1 MFTKDLVKG
10 LTIYATLF
18 LVVGPVMWLSD
29 SIAPAYYMG
38 PIVAVVLFLLL
49 KKIRPALFAEYR
61 TGEIK
66 YMIPVWIFLIT
77 CVGLIGYSVCF
88 F

>member
-1 MFTKDLVKG
+1 MFAKDLVKG

-38 PIVAVVLFLLL
+38 PIVAVVLFLYFYHDLFVTPVKRKRNHSKFMKAVTGKSP
-49 KKIRPALFAEYR
+49 KK
-61 TGEIK
+61 K
-66 YMIPVWIFLIT
+66 
-77 CVGLIGYSVCF
+77 
-88 F
+88 